1 MVDFDEVQGYGRKF
15 ENQLAKLREASI
27 SDADRAAIIAFI
39 QHEEAQGKV
48 NTGTMVNHINR
59 LRLAAER
66 ADTPLTEMQ
75 DKSAVDGLLF
85 SLKHDHGL
93 AEGTLR
99 NYRKALRKFFRYR
112 DRDWSDDIKIGVSPE
127 RTVDPNDLLT
137 DEEIED
143 LLDAASH
150 PRDKALVS
158 LIADTGL
165 RIGAIASLRI
175 HDVDLTNRAGTV
187 SINEEAN
194 VKGATGTVPLT
205 WSRGYVANWLDVHP
219 RNDEEEAALFHKVR
233 FVEDGEDGAMSYQYL
248 GRRIKWIA
256 DEAGIDRDRV
266 NTHNFRKTAISRW
279 IRRILQALE
288 QPVSTAVSTLT
299 NDTYQF
305 VAPVVELF
313 APYWPIGNRVYSLTT
328 PDSTTMTATDVGKT
342 MTEAI
347 AQAAV
352 DGRPTKRA
360 TVQRLREAGVSPLVL
375 VLDARTPYPMVLV
388 AADIFGEDSGGTTL
402 RPHDAELGGLDTT
415 EDVIFGSRTNGFSM
429 Q

>member
-66 ADTPLTEMQ
+66 SDISLTEMQ
-75 DKSAVDGLLF
+75 DKTAVDGLLF

-112 DRDWSDDIKIGVSPE
+112 DRDWADDIKIGVSPE

-143 LLDAASH
+143 LLEAASH

-219 RNDEEEAALFHKVR
+219 RSDEEEAALFHKVR

-279 IRRILQALE
+279 IREGLNEQAIKHRATW
-288 QPVSTAVSTLT
+288 VKDSS
-299 NDTYQF
+299 QF
-305 VAPVVELF
+305 E
-313 APYWPIGNRVYSLTT
+313 VYSGVRDEELNESILAHYDLVDEDEESSRPNLEACPQCRTPLRQHSRFCPGCGAPLTQGAAET
-328 PDSTTMTATDVGKT
+328 VTDAEDDLFGDVSSGLNP
-342 MTEAI
+342 
-347 AQAAV
+347 
-352 DGRPTKRA
+352 GSRA
-360 TVQRLREAGVSPLVL
+360 TIRELHTALQDDPGLRDLL
-375 VLDARTPYPMVLV
+375 LD
-388 AADIFGEDSGGTTL
+388 
-402 RPHDAELGGLDTT
+402 
-415 EDVIFGSRTNGFSM
+415 
-429 Q
+429 